1 MPLNSSVTDTEKH
14 VAPRTRSGVYIDFG
28 VKKDGNG
35 VIVILKDANDKFIA
49 PGTAIK
55 VEGKDEPFVMG
66 YDGEVY
72 LTDIGEHVSLTAEGA
87 NTSCAASFDF
97 KADAETQTSIG
108 PLQCL

>member
-1 MPLNSSVTDTEKH
+1 M
-14 VAPRTRSGVYIDFG
+14 
-28 VKKDGNG
+28 
-35 VIVILKDANDKFIA
+35 ILKDVNDKFIA

-87 NTSCAASFDF
+87 NTSCAAAFEF